1 MKPIFMEKI
10 PMKIRKAIRKASIE
24 VLDDGEIVMGSR
36 TNGSYMVREY
46 EDGEELGGSF
56 YPNID
61 EALKEVVKI
70 VSPDRLN

>member
-1 MKPIFMEKI
+1 MKPMFMEKI
-10 PMKIRKAIRKASIE
+10 QMKIRKAIRKASIE

>member
-1 MKPIFMEKI
+1 
-10 PMKIRKAIRKASIE
+10 MKIRKAIRKASIE